1 MTFVPTKVQCHSG
14 YKADEYPESFMV
26 DNNRFM
32 ISEIIDRWYQA
43 DSCPEF
49 PVSDYFKV
57 LTTCGLQ
64 YILKHDRENDQWS
77 VCRQRNASDS
87 GFGSN

>member
-1 MTFVPTKVQCHSG
+1 MTFVPAEVQCHSG

-64 YILKHDRENDQWS
+64 YILKHDRENDRWYIGL
-77 VCRQRNASDS
+77 QRNASDS
-87 GFGSN
+87 GFGNN